1 VLSASWSDNKI
12 AWYENMGGRQSTVA
26 QQPERRTTPAPTAD
40 EPNKK
45 FTTASATTS
54 LENLG
59 LTRTTKGW
67 EWNAAIKLQ
76 KAKANI
82 ESVVNNGRK
91 VREVAGKYKNAIN
104 RANKI
109 EKFLKE
115 NLTLAGASST
125 SRRKIL
131 AGENKI
137 ASLTYK
143 WVKKLSRAEL
153 NKIGV
158 MQDKLLDYRKEAEKH
173 QAKLKEMKDFC
184 NQAIS
189 AVESNWR
196 QLKIDRH
203 PFPSQA
209 RVLNEALKQAGG
221 QLVESGLQEP
231 EIDHLLAEARELSV
245 RIDSALAIS

>member
-1 VLSASWSDNKI
+1 MILQDTLAHRIILNIED
-12 AWYENMGGRQSTVA
+12 T
-26 QQPERRTTPAPTAD
+26 
-40 EPNKK
+40 
-45 FTTASATTS
+45 
-54 LENLG
+54 LEG
-59 LTRTTKGW
+59 VKQ
-67 EWNAAIKLQ
+67 EEV
-76 KAKANI
+76 I

-153 NKIGV
+153 NKIDV